1 MKHNKNIIE
10 EVVKLKLQNIKSREI
25 ARRLGISKTSV
36 NDNFNKYLNSISIEI
51 DPSGREVVTTIVD
64 RKPKI
69 CIIDVETSAA
79 KVYCF
84 GRFNQNF
91 GEDNIYEEGGLIL
104 CACWRWIGEDE
115 IYSIWMTP
123 EQLALRDDSDVAKE
137 LFKVYQEADAVV
149 MHNAKKF
156 DHKVIQ
162 TRVLY
167 WRLKELPVVKVI
179 DTLQIAKSKLRLP
192 SNKLDSIGEYFGLGR
207 KIKTEGIRLW
217 AEVQEGNPEA
227 MKRMVT
233 YCQQDVNLLYNVY
246 MLLRGLGSA
255 NSGFNAAQ
263 YYEDTA
269 YRCRECGS
277 LDLKLTGKHYYT
289 QKGRYEELEC
299 YDCGASIRTSDNLL
313 SKAKKETLLL

>member
-1 MKHNKNIIE
+1 MQHNKKLIE
-10 EVVKLKLQNIKSREI
+10 EIVKLRLQNIKSREV
-25 ARRLGISKTSV
+25 ARLLGISKSSV
-36 NDNFNKYLNSISIEI
+36 NDNFNKYLNSISVQT
-51 DPSGREVVTTIVD
+51 DTAGQEVVTSIID
-64 RKPKI
+64 KKPRI
-69 CIIDVETSAA
+69 CIIDVETSAS

-91 GEDNIYEEGGLIL
+91 GQDNIYEEGGLIL
-104 CACWRWIGEDE
+104 CACWRWVGEDE

-123 EQLALRDDSDVAKE
+123 EQLALRDDSEVARE
-137 LFKVYQEADAVV
+137 LFQVYQEADAVV

-167 WRLKELPVVKVI
+167 WMLKELPVVKVI

-217 AEVQEGNPEA
+217 ADVQEGSAEA
-227 MKRMVT
+227 MTRMVT

-263 YYEDTA
+263 YYDDAA

-277 LDLKLTGKHYYT
+277 LDLSLTGKHYYT

-299 YDCGASIRTSDNLL
+299 NECGASIRTSDNLL
-313 SKAKKETLLL
+313 SKAKKQTLLL